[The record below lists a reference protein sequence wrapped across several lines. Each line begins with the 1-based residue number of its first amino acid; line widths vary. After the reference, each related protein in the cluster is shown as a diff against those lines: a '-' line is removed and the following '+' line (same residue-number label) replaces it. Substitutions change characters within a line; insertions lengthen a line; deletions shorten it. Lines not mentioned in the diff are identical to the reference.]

1 MVLLLDDLAV
11 FNAKCVEDIK
21 RLAVGEA
28 NLGLPATQPMSP
40 VDVYH
45 HELT

>member
-21 RLAVGEA
+21 CLAVREADLSRDLCPGSGRNRGEA
-28 NLGLPATQPMSP
+28 
-40 VDVYH
+40 
-45 HELT
+45 